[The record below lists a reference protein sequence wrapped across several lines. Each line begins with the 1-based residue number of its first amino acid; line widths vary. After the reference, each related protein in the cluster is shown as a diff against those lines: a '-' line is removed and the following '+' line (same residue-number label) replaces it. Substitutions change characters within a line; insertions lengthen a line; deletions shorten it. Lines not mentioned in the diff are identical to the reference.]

1 VKFRVVPILIHG
13 YRWLIRLYPVKFRDE
28 FEDEM
33 TNDFAAAVRGAR
45 RQGIRSTAAVWF
57 RELRDLPL
65 SLARAYWQSLPGRPL
80 LMKDYRK
87 PDRILY
93 LGWVAV
99 TATSLPIGFIVS
111 FIITFLIMQVIGNTI
126 QVGDL
131 TAPTEDVIMG
141 YYLVPILGLSIGCL
155 QWFVLRRYLPRMG
168 WWILATCLGMLLALE
183 ISDPLRSLITSLEIE
198 IDSDYWDF
206 ILTMILIGGSIGLLQ
221 WFVLRKHVTRASWW
235 IPANVIGW
243 ILSFGAVFVMTR
255 IFTSGNASST
265 FMEIAA
271 MALQALALA
280 LIPAIVTSITL
291 WLLLNPT
298 KRGSAG
304 QSHK

>member
-1 VKFRVVPILIHG
+1 VKPGFISVLIHV
-13 YRWLIRLYPVKFRDE
+13 YHRLLSLYPAEFRDE
-28 FEDEM
+28 FGEEM
-33 TNDFAAAVRGAR
+33 TNVFAAAVRGAR
-45 RQGIRSTAAVWF
+45 QQGFRSTAAVWL
-57 RELRDLPL
+57 RELRNLPL
-65 SLARAYWQSLPGRPL
+65 SLVRAYGQTFTGRPL

-87 PDRILY
+87 PDKTLY

-111 FIITFLIMQVIGNTI
+111 FIITFLLMRVIGNTI

-243 ILSFGAVFVMTR
+243 ILSFGSVFVMTR

-265 FMEIAA
+265 FMEITA

-298 KRGSAG
+298 KGGVRRPIS
-304 QSHK
+304 